1 LQGLT
6 SRLKL
11 NLLTIAIC
19 VSMRD
24 TLMDRIMDTLMDRIM
39 DTLMDR
45 IMDTLMDRIMDTL
58 MDRIMQKSVFKGTQL
73 LYSHALKG
81 DL

>member
-1 LQGLT
+1 
-6 SRLKL
+6 
-11 NLLTIAIC
+11 
-19 VSMRD
+19 MR
-24 TLMDRIMDTLMDRIM
+24 DTLMDRIM

>member
-1 LQGLT
+1 MWQQLNKWWKLQGLT

-39 DTLMDR
+39 
-45 IMDTLMDRIMDTL
+45 
-58 MDRIMQKSVFKGTQL
+58 QKSVFKGTQL

-81 DL
+81 DLWCFILPVFQ

>member
-11 NLLTIAIC
+11 NFLTIAIC
-19 VSMRD
+19 VSMR
-24 TLMDRIMDTLMDRIM
+24 
-39 DTLMDR
+39 
-45 IMDTLMDRIMDTL
+45 DTL